1 MDNHSEFNKMEEIPV
16 FIKNMGE
23 KISGVIHVPD
33 ETPAPTVVFCHG
45 FTGHRIEDHRLFVR
59 AARRMSKEGIAAVRF
74 DFRGSGE
81 SEGEFEDMTV
91 SSEINDLNA
100 VLRFL
105 TDRTEVLHDKI
116 GVVGLSLGGVVSILA
131 SAQNQTVKA
140 VCTWSSPAELRSL
153 STNVERSFGMD
164 SKKLLET
171 SYVDLPN
178 GYRVGKNFFIDAL
191 KHDVLDSCAKISPR
205 PLLIIH
211 GSADPV
217 VPIQHARMLYDKAG
231 EPKKLII
238 IEGAGHTF
246 SGRALEDKVIE
257 ITIEW
262 FKENLKL

>member
-1 MDNHSEFNKMEEIPV
+1 MEEIPV

-23 KISGVIHVPD
+23 KISGVIHVPN

-59 AARRMSKEGIAAVRF
+59 AARRMSREGIAAVRF

-81 SEGEFEDMTV
+81 SGGEFEDMTI
-91 SSEINDLNA
+91 SSEMSDLNTVLSFLA
-100 VLRFL
+100 DRKEVLR
-105 TDRTEVLHDKI
+105 DKI
-116 GVVGLSLGGVVSILA
+116 GVVGLSLGGVISILT
-131 SAQNQTVKA
+131 SAQNQNVKA

-153 STNVERSFGMD
+153 STNVEKSFGMD
-164 SKKLLET
+164 SRNLFEKD
-171 SYVDLPN
+171 YADLPN

-205 PLLIIH
+205 PMLIIH

-217 VPIQHARMLYDKAG
+217 VPVQHARMLYDKAG
-231 EPKKLII
+231 EPKKLVI

-246 SGRALEDKVIE
+246 SGRTLEDKVIE
-257 ITIEW
+257 TTIEW
-262 FKENLKL
+262 FKENLKP